1 MTGKKLQRVLAC
13 LLAVLLLSQVGAF
26 SPAVLAADSS
36 GYTLHDGTAV
46 IPAGTS
52 AGDVNRILAAALV
65 VGFDQMSS
73 EEQNRILAGEWQYE
87 CEGKSAISTKNTA
100 WGPITGFESSKK
112 VGFVTTKHSHPALSA
127 NEDGSY
133 PIRLKLADGTLT
145 NEVKVYKAQKPVSS
159 IALKDGVT
167 ITLPYN
173 ADVSIN
179 FDALRERIFDQV
191 VESTT
196 PDMTVNDVTI
206 EYYATATTGA
216 VGELGH
222 DWVSLEGGKVSIY
235 DYPAISEG
243 NQQIR
248 ISYAGNGT
256 YGAVSAEV
264 AVTFA
269 DRADSH
275 IVLKSG
281 QKVALQYNDDVTVNY
296 DALRADIL
304 QQVVDEGTT
313 PALTTENTEIKY
325 YAASSTGLFHD
336 WVSLEGEGVYPAISA
351 GDQKIQISFK
361 GDDAYK
367 ASSDEVTVTFTER
380 PSVTATQKENPTF
393 RLRYTD
399 KNGTV
404 EPDYE
409 NIQQQVW
416 DAVIES
422 TDPSLTASDVT
433 IEYYAT
439 PTITIGGVGKNWAPL
454 EGITTE
460 IAGQKVGYPAIPEGT
475 QKVRISWAG
484 NKNYAPWTVEAD
496 VNITG
501 RPEVEV
507 ATKENPTFQ
516 LAFTADGEAIY
527 DNIRQQVWDAVVVST
542 KPALTV
548 DDVTI
553 EYYATATTGATD
565 KLGHA
570 WVALTGGKVNGLT
583 YPAIGEGTQEVRI
596 TWGGSKDYAAW
607 QWQGNVAVTGRADAP
622 FRLKE
627 GVTEGMTVAIV
638 YNRDQSINYEETA
651 QALRDALLESTDS
664 NISIDDVTVQYNA
677 GIDVIKNYQPLN
689 YSPTGSDIIDQ
700 FVKFG
705 LGSQTIHFVWNGN
718 AAYKPLK
725 LDDVT
730 VKMSDNRIKSRI
742 VLKDGVSITYH
753 MDPAVMEQEIFENLI
768 DWDAST
774 LPEKSTL
781 SVADFTFEYYGEN
794 VLGEEDGGISG
805 GVPDWAPVAGGTV
818 NFLNYPQMGAGE
830 NQKVR
835 VSYSGNGEYRPCKNV
850 EGTLTVNKAK
860 VSVKVHSTSIYADE
874 AKDKLGEGF
883 VTTDPADKFDIYT
896 IYGGMTS
903 DVTTSVFVQLP
914 ERMTNGTIIM
924 LIDKT
929 LKDLDKKTLT
939 EMMQQG
945 TTVGEL
951 RKLLSEIVGKG
962 DKLPQPMKDLLKK
975 VGIDIDTL
983 VKLNEALN
991 KLPGLLDNVRV
1002 AFGTPDQ
1009 AGIYTVCAVTNN
1021 KNYETGFGM
1030 GTLVV
1035 KKHYSGV
1042 KLQWNQTIPNGKLTT
1057 EEAKNFDF
1065 GVTLMYDG
1073 NPAKKQTNVHYLY
1086 SGFTSKWKPY
1096 SSTTTPPTEPGRYVV
1111 TVVTLGGNYQAAPI
1125 TRAFQ
1130 ITK

>member
-26 SPAVLAADSS
+26 SPAVFAADSS

-65 VGFDQMSS
+65 EGFDQMTA
-73 EEQNRILAGEWQYE
+73 EERQAILDKGFEYE
-87 CEGKSAISTKNTA
+87 CEGKSVLFTNNTA
-100 WGPITGFESSKK
+100 WGSIGGFQSKTEKTVFGK
-112 VGFVTTKHSHPALSA
+112 VHTTYYDHPALA
-127 NEDGSY
+127 DNKDGDY
-133 PIRLKLADGTLT
+133 KVRLAGTTAEVTLTKAEKRSSSITLKQGATIALPYKEDGTL
-145 NEVKVYKAQKPVSS
+145 
-159 IALKDGVT
+159 D
-167 ITLPYN
+167 
-173 ADVSIN
+173 
-179 FDALRERIFDQV
+179 FDALRDRIFNQV

-196 PDMTVNDVTI
+196 PELTVKDVTI
-206 EYYATATTGA
+206 KYFASLTTGS
-216 VGELGH
+216 VTEK
-222 DWVSLEGGKVSIY
+222 DKKWVSLEGESKIVAGKELG
-235 DYPAISEG
+235 YPAISAG
-243 NQQIR
+243 KQKIQ
-248 ISYAGNGT
+248 ISYAENNTYFGT
-256 YGAVSAEV
+256 TSQEV
-264 AVTFA
+264 TVTFTE
-269 DRADSH
+269 RADSH

-281 QKVALQYNDDVTVNY
+281 QQVALPYTDATTVDFNV
-296 DALRADIL
+296 LRAAIL
-304 QQVVDEGTT
+304 QQIVDEGTT

-325 YAASSTGLFHD
+325 YATATTGAAVGVGNE
-336 WVSLEGEGVYPAISA
+336 WMPLEGGTKGILTYPAISA
-351 GDQKIQISFK
+351 GDQQIQISFK

-367 ASSDEVTVTFTER
+367 ASSETTTVTFTER
-380 PSVTATQKENPTF
+380 PGIE
-393 RLRYTD
+393 
-399 KNGTV
+399 
-404 EPDYE
+404 
-409 NIQQQVW
+409 
-416 DAVIES
+416 AV
-422 TDPSLTASDVT
+422 
-433 IEYYAT
+433 
-439 PTITIGGVGKNWAPL
+439 
-454 EGITTE
+454 
-460 IAGQKVGYPAIPEGT
+460 
-475 QKVRISWAG
+475 
-484 NKNYAPWTVEAD
+484 
-496 VNITG
+496 
-501 RPEVEV
+501 
-507 ATKENPTFQ
+507 TKENPTFK
-516 LAFTADGEAIY
+516 LAFTADGAAIY
-527 DNIRQQVWDAVVVST
+527 DNIRRQVWDAVVVST
-542 KPALTV
+542 NPTLTV

-553 EYYATATTGATD
+553 EYYATATTGAVD

-596 TWGGSKDYAAW
+596 TWGGSKDNAAW

-627 GVTEGMTVAIV
+627 GVTAGMTVAMV

-651 QALRDALLESTDS
+651 QALRDALLESTGDV
-664 NISIDDVTVQYNA
+664 SIDEVTVQYNV
-677 GIDVIKNYQPLN
+677 GTDVIKNYQPLN

-700 FVKFG
+700 LVKFG
-705 LGSQTIHFVWNGN
+705 LGSQTIHFAWNGN
-718 AAYKPLK
+718 ADYKPLK

-730 VKMSDNRIKSRI
+730 VKMTDNRIESKI
-742 VLKDGVSITYH
+742 VLKDGVSITYN
-753 MDPAVMEQEIFENLI
+753 MDANVMLQAIFENLI

-774 LPEKSTL
+774 LPEKGTL
-781 SVADFTFEYYGEN
+781 SAADFTIEYYGEN
-794 VLGEEDGGISG
+794 VLGEADGGISG
-805 GVPDWAPVAGGTV
+805 DVPNWAPVAGGTV
-818 NFLNYPQMGAGE
+818 KALKYPQMGAGE

-835 VSYSGNGEYRPCKNV
+835 VSYSGNDEYRPCKNV

-860 VSVKVHSTSIYADE
+860 VSVKVHSTSIYAEE
-874 AKDKLGEGF
+874 AKDKLGKGF

-903 DVTTSVFVQLP
+903 DVTGSVFVQLP
-914 ERMTNGTIIM
+914 ERMTKGTIIK

-929 LKDLDKKTLT
+929 LHDLHRKTLT

-951 RKLLSEIVGKG
+951 RKLLSDIVGKG
-962 DKLPQPMKDLLKK
+962 DKLPQSAKDLLKK
-975 VGIDIDTL
+975 IGIDIDTL

-991 KLPGLLDNVRV
+991 KFPGLLDNVRV

-1009 AGIYTVCAVTNN
+1009 AGIYTVYAITNN

-1030 GTLVV
+1030 GALVL

-1042 KLQWNQTIPNGKLTT
+1042 KLQWNQTIPNGKLTA

>member
-26 SPAVLAADSS
+26 SPAVFAADSS

-65 VGFDQMSS
+65 EGFDQMTA
-73 EEQNRILAGEWQYE
+73 EEQDAIVNKGFEYQCHFMKGSAPSFNSYWGSVAGGTTKKEGLGKLSVEYTCPALAANKDGNYKVRLAGTTAEVTL
-87 CEGKSAISTKNTA
+87 TKA
-100 WGPITGFESSKK
+100 EKLSSSITLKQGASVKL
-112 VGFVTTKHSHPALSA
+112 PY
-127 NEDGSY
+127 NEDG
-133 PIRLKLADGTLT
+133 TL
-145 NEVKVYKAQKPVSS
+145 
-159 IALKDGVT
+159 
-167 ITLPYN
+167 N
-173 ADVSIN
+173 A
-179 FDALRERIFDQV
+179 DALRAAIFAQV
-191 VESTT
+191 VENTT
-196 PDMTVNDVTI
+196 PDLKVNDVTI
-206 EYYATATTGA
+206 EYYATATTGS
-216 VGELGH
+216 LGALGRA
-222 DWVSLEGGKVSIY
+222 WAPLEGGKV
-235 DYPAISEG
+235 DDLNYPAISAG
-243 NQQIR
+243 DQQIQ
-248 ISYAGNGT
+248 ISFKGDDT
-256 YGAVSAEV
+256 YKASSETTT
-264 AVTFA
+264 VTFTE
-269 DRADSH
+269 RADSH

-281 QKVALQYNDDVTVNY
+281 QKVALPYTDATTVDS
-296 DALRADIL
+296 DALRAAIL
-304 QQVVDEGTT
+304 QQIVDEGTT
-313 PALTTENTEIKY
+313 PSLTAENTEIKY
-325 YAASSTGLFHD
+325 YATATTGAAVGFGKN
-336 WVSLEGEGVYPAISA
+336 WAPLEGGKVDGLNYPAISA
-351 GDQKIQISFK
+351 GDQQIQISFK

-367 ASSDEVTVTFTER
+367 ASSATTTVTFTER
-380 PSVTATQKENPTF
+380 P
-393 RLRYTD
+393 
-399 KNGTV
+399 G
-404 EPDYE
+404 
-409 NIQQQVW
+409 
-416 DAVIES
+416 IE
-422 TDPSLTASDVT
+422 A
-433 IEYYAT
+433 
-439 PTITIGGVGKNWAPL
+439 
-454 EGITTE
+454 
-460 IAGQKVGYPAIPEGT
+460 
-475 QKVRISWAG
+475 
-484 NKNYAPWTVEAD
+484 
-496 VNITG
+496 
-501 RPEVEV
+501 
-507 ATKENPTFQ
+507 ATKENPTFK
-516 LAFTADGEAIY
+516 LDFTADGEAIY

-542 KPALTV
+542 NPTLTV

-553 EYYATATTGATD
+553 EYYATATTGAVD

-622 FRLKE
+622 FRFKE
-627 GVTEGMTVAIV
+627 GVTEGMTVAMV
-638 YNRDQSINYEETA
+638 YNRDQSINYEATA
-651 QALRDALLESTDS
+651 QALREALLESTAP

-677 GIDVIKNYQPLN
+677 GIKNYQPLN
-689 YSPTGSDIIDQ
+689 YSPTGSDFIDQ

-718 AAYKPLK
+718 ADYKPLK
-725 LDDVT
+725 LDDVK
-730 VKMSDNRIKSRI
+730 VNMEDHRIASAV
-742 VLKDGVSITYH
+742 VLKSGASITYN
-753 MDPAVMEQEIFENLI
+753 MDANVMLQAIFENLI

-781 SVADFTFEYYGEN
+781 SAADFTFEYYGEN

-805 GVPDWAPVAGGTV
+805 GVPNWAPVAGGTV
-818 NFLNYPQMGAGE
+818 NLLTYPQMGAGE

-860 VSVKVHSTSIYADE
+860 VSVKVHSTSIYAEE

-883 VTTDPADKFDIYT
+883 ITTDPADKFDIYT

-903 DVTTSVFVQLP
+903 DVTGSVFVQLP
-914 ERMTNGTIIM
+914 ERMTKGTIID

-929 LKDLDKKTLT
+929 LKGLHQKTLT

-951 RKLLSEIVGKG
+951 RKLLSDIVGKG
-962 DKLPQPMKDLLKK
+962 DKLPQSVKDLLKT

-991 KLPGLLDNVRV
+991 KFPGLLDNVRV

-1009 AGIYTVCAVTNN
+1009 AGIYTVYAITNN

-1030 GTLVV
+1030 GALVV

-1042 KLQWNQTIPNGKLTT
+1042 KLQWNQTIPNGKLTA
-1057 EEAKNFDF
+1057 EEAKSFDF

-1096 SSTTTPPTEPGRYVV
+1096 SSTSTPPTEPGRYVV